1 VWPAPE
7 WTTLES
13 LRRAEQSAPEL
24 RVWVSFRTHR
34 IQSPALMMPPL
45 KAISMSVLWN
55 AQTSDADEPCA
66 MER

>member
-1 VWPAPE
+1 
-7 WTTLES
+7 
-13 LRRAEQSAPEL
+13 
-24 RVWVSFRTHR
+24 
-34 IQSPALMMPPL
+34 MMPPL